1 MSTVELSV
9 SASIGDY
16 YNLLLGREWKE
27 FITQQYLSVERL
39 PVREEFRIVL
49 SDFLWV
55 FRAGICDCRVFRKQ
69 IFFFSCSSWRRQ
81 KKRGILKL
89 DVYIHARFLVEMLQT
104 LK

>member
-9 SASIGDY
+9 NASIGDY

-27 FITQQYLSVERL
+27 FIAQQHSSVERL
-39 PVREEFRIVL
+39 PVRVKNFGLFSLNFCGYLGQAFVISECLENR
-49 SDFLWV
+49 S
-55 FRAGICDCRVFRKQ
+55 
-69 IFFFSCSSWRRQ
+69 FFSCSSQRRQ
-81 KKRGILKL
+81 KKREILKL